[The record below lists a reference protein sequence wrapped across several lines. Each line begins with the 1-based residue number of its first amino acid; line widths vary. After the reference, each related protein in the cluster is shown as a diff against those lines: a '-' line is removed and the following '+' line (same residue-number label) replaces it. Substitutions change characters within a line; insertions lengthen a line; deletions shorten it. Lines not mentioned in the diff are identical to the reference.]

1 MDYAQNGLPV
11 YIKDYAIMPNE
22 KYKIIFH
29 VCNKNIIYDW
39 VPDVRKVFAEII
51 ITKNINPI
59 FKIPNNSNLIKMIR
73 FCKKPFHLK
82 FV

>member
-51 ITKNINPI
+51 ITKT
-59 FKIPNNSNLIKMIR
+59 SIR
-73 FCKKPFHLK
+73 FQNPKQQQFHQDDSFL
-82 FV
+82 